1 MVISK
6 GLSTEQE
13 TTHPLS
19 YVTPPPQWVS
29 AEQLYSWASPW
40 QNLEECLQKV
50 NSGQGGKLLCT
61 VYGDIKW

>member
-40 QNLEECLQKV
+40 QNLEECLLK
-50 NSGQGGKLLCT
+50 NWEGPCT
-61 VYGDIKW
+61 VGRNVN